1 MKRRRRDAVG
11 MQFRRTATL
20 VATFEDGQIIL
31 HNFLSRD
38 RFACSSEYLEF
49 LAKLDEWHD
58 AEDLF
63 AYFPDTDRASLAQ
76 QLIELVAAKALIVKG
91 SPEAV
96 QDDKYRREWLWGE
109 SAGFFHFS
117 IRETPFVTGPR
128 VRRLMRQR
136 KAWRPSPPVHQS
148 NSDLKR
154 VTKLPHTD
162 IGSEPFA
169 LMRRRRSQRQF
180 DGKPVSLQALADCL
194 FAGNGIIEMIEDK
207 DFGRLPLTM
216 TPSGGARN
224 PFELYV
230 YAARIDGLQPGFYH
244 YGALQRDLG
253 LVRAGKV
260 DVPEMLGTQKW
271 AAKAAAIVFLVAH
284 FPRTMWKYHLPMAYR
299 IVMMEAGFIGQ
310 NMTLAATHHGLS
322 AVPSGALKEAV
333 IEGYLGTPTVESAVV
348 LSLSLGKPKTQ
359 ER

>member
-1 MKRRRRDAVG
+1 MK
-11 MQFRRTATL
+11 FRRPATL

-31 HNFLSRD
+31 HNFLTRD
-38 RFACSSEYLEF
+38 RFVCSAEYLEF
-49 LAKLDEWHD
+49 LAKLDDWHG

-63 AYFPDTDRASLAQ
+63 SYFPDTDRASLARQ
-76 QLIELVAAKALIVKG
+76 FVKLVAAKALIVKD
-91 SPEAV
+91 SPDAV

-128 VRRLMRQR
+128 TRRLMRQR
-136 KAWRPSPPVHQS
+136 RAWRPSPPVHKS
-148 NSDLKR
+148 NRGLDKVL
-154 VTKLPHTD
+154 KLPHTD
-162 IGSEPFA
+162 TSNEPFT
-169 LMRRRRSQRQF
+169 LMRRRRSRRQF
-180 DGKPVSLQALADCL
+180 DGKPVSLHALADCL
-194 FAGNGIIEMIEDK
+194 FAGNGIIKTIEDK
-207 DFGRLPLTM
+207 DFGKLPLAM

-224 PFELYV
+224 PFELYI
-230 YAARIDGLQPGFYH
+230 YAARVESLKPGFYH
-244 YGALQRDLG
+244 YGALQHDLG
-253 LVRAGKV
+253 LVRAGKT

-271 AAKAAAIVFLVAH
+271 TAKAAAIVFLVAY

-310 NMTLAATHHGLS
+310 NITLAATHHGLS
-322 AVPSGALKEAV
+322 AVPSGALKEST
-333 IEGYLGTPTVESAVV
+333 IETHLGIPEVESAVI